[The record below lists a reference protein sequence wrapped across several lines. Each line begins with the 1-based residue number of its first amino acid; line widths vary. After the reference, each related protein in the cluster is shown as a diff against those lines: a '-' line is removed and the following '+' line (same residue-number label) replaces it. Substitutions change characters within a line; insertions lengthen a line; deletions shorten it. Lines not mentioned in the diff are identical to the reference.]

1 MVVNRAKA
9 YSTTRADKAG
19 IPCEYFNLISNG
31 FLAKGEKDEA
41 KVKEARER
49 YDAALAEKILSTAE
63 SERPELVVLAGWM
76 HVFGRTFLEPLDKK
90 GIKVINLHP
99 ALPGEYDG
107 AGAIDRAFDDFKAGK
122 ITRTGIMV
130 HYVVEKVDRGDPI
143 LVREIEFQE
152 GDELAQVEERIHS
165 HEHELIVE
173 ATAKVV
179 QEILEA
185 RGGK

>member
-1 MVVNRAKA
+1 MPVLTITALER
-9 YSTTRADKAG
+9 
-19 IPCEYFNLISNG
+19 
-31 FLAKGEKDEA
+31 EA
-41 KVKEARER
+41 SSR
-49 YDAALAEKILSTAE
+49 LL
-63 SERPELVVLAGWM
+63 L
-76 HVFGRTFLEPLDKK
+76 
-90 GIKVINLHP
+90 
-99 ALPGEYDG
+99 GEYDG